1 MNASFARSYL
11 GIGEVLVELRA
22 EFPDISVSKIRFLE
36 AEGLISPA
44 RSPSGYRRFSPADV
58 DQLKFILAAQRD
70 EYLPLRV
77 IKERLAAR
85 AALQASADR
94 TGSTDRAGSPD
105 RAGGRD
111 RAEMVG
117 RRELLES
124 AGIDEAQLAELETH
138 GLIKRAGRLYGQDA
152 LDVASAVVGLARYGV
167 QARNLRTVATAADRD
182 IALIEQLVG
191 PVLKQRDPAA
201 RHSASQTAHEI
212 AALLLRLHGA
222 MLEAALAEAGLTG
235 AGLTGA
241 GLTGAGLTGAGL
253 TGAGVTEAGPHGEMI
268 AVTDV
273 HGSDGHGSDGHGQAM
288 KGA

>member
-44 RSPSGYRRFSPADV
+44 RSPSGYRRFGPADV
-58 DQLKFILAAQRD
+58 DQLRFILTAQRD
-70 EYLPLRV
+70 QYLPLKV

-85 AALQASADR
+85 AALQEHPEPPGSGRAAGDR
-94 TGSTDRAGSPD
+94 T
-105 RAGGRD
+105 
-111 RAEMVG
+111 EMVS

-152 LDVASAVVGLARYGV
+152 LDIAATVAALARYGV

-182 IALIEQLVG
+182 VALIEQLVG

-201 RHSASQTAHEI
+201 RRKASQTAREV

-222 MLEAALAEAGLTG
+222 MLEAALAEAGLYAG
-235 AGLTGA
+235 ADPGQP
-241 GLTGAGLTGAGL
+241 
-253 TGAGVTEAGPHGEMI
+253 GVYVGRECPSAEW
-268 AVTDV
+268 
-273 HGSDGHGSDGHGQAM
+273 GSA
-288 KGA
+288 

>member
-58 DQLKFILAAQRD
+58 AQLRFILTAQRD
-70 EYLPLRV
+70 EYLPLKV

-85 AALQASADR
+85 AALQENPGPAVLDR
-94 TGSTDRAGSPD
+94 T
-105 RAGGRD
+105 
-111 RAEMVG
+111 EMVS

-124 AGIDEAQLAELETH
+124 AGINEAQLAELETH

-152 LDVASAVVGLARYGV
+152 LDVAIAVAGLARYGV

-182 IALIEQLVG
+182 IALIEQLTG

-201 RHSASQTAHEI
+201 RQSASRTAREI
-212 AALLLRLHGA
+212 AALLLQLHGA
-222 MLEAALAEAGLTG
+222 MLAAGLAEAGLADTG
-235 AGLTGA
+235 LGGT
-241 GLTGAGLTGAGL
+241 
-253 TGAGVTEAGPHGEMI
+253 GPHGEI
-268 AVTDV
+268 STAKPVT
-273 HGSDGHGSDGHGQAM
+273 DGHGQAM
-288 KGA
+288 

>member
-44 RSPSGYRRFSPADV
+44 RSPSGYRRFGPADV
-58 DQLKFILAAQRD
+58 EQLRFILTAQRD
-70 EYLPLRV
+70 EYLPLRI

-85 AALQASADR
+85 AALAEKTEGGSGER
-94 TGSTDRAGSPD
+94 T
-105 RAGGRD
+105 
-111 RAEMVG
+111 EMVS
-117 RRELLES
+117 RRELLDS
-124 AGIDEAQLAELETH
+124 AGIDEAQLEELEAH

-152 LDVASAVVGLARYGV
+152 LDVAAAVAGLARYGV
-167 QARNLRTVATAADRD
+167 QARNLRTAATAADRD

-201 RHSASQTAHEI
+201 RQAASHTAREV

-222 MLEAALAEAGLTG
+222 MLEAALTEAGL
-235 AGLTGA
+235 
-241 GLTGAGLTGAGL
+241 
-253 TGAGVTEAGPHGEMI
+253 HGEVI
-268 AVTDV
+268 SVTGGHDQAV
-273 HGSDGHGSDGHGQAM
+273 